1 MEQKV
6 NISGKKGV
14 RTISGKERAER
25 KQQVLKLY
33 KEGLPPKAIK
43 RACNFGENGLPK
55 IGIGDWNDG
64 FSNIGTEGKGES
76 VWLGFFL
83 YIILKEFSK
92 LIKQCKQEEIETSNW
107 YENIAEKLKEI

>member
-1 MEQKV
+1 M
-6 NISGKKGV
+6 
-14 RTISGKERAER
+14 
-25 KQQVLKLY
+25 
-33 KEGLPPKAIK
+33 
-43 RACNFGENGLPK
+43 PK

-107 YENIAEKLKEI
+107 YENIAEKLKENLNKNAWDGKV